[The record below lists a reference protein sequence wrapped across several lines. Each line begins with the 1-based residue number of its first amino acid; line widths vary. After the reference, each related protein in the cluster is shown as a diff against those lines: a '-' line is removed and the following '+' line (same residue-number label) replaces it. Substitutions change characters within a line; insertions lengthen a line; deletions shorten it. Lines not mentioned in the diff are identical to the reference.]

1 MSPGREGALPAG
13 PCSVA
18 FFGVKGTR
26 RLAVN
31 GQDRRCFPH
40 AGAGPGKGAAPSVAF
55 HCCVMWGL
63 RRRALHEGRQAS
75 PFAHSARVPLRSA
88 SVSFSLPAGKSFPR
102 RFSPFFPGR
111 GRRCSWCARPAAWA
125 GALRPL
131 LSVPVMGV
139 GASFFPVSA
148 CCCPGKAHVPPAVP
162 PPAVFP
168 TIFRWFSLSC
178 SRRSVHGGLA
188 PPIPRRFS
196 PFFPLSPG
204 RGAWCARPAA
214 WAGALRPLLS
224 VPVMGAGASFFP
236 ASACCCP
243 GKVQVPPAVPPPAV
257 FPTIFRCFSLSCSR
271 RSVHGGLAPP
281 FSRRFLRLV
290 PFFRRER
297 GQFVSHTL
305 QRLMPE
311 YFPARRGHPYQAIF
325 LIATPGIFRRAGAP
339 HSTMQN
345 L

>member
-1 MSPGREGALPAG
+1 MSPGHEGALPAG

-102 RFSPFFPGR
+102 RFSPFFP
-111 GRRCSWCARPAAWA
+111 
-125 GALRPL
+125 
-131 LSVPVMGV
+131 
-139 GASFFPVSA
+139 
-148 CCCPGKAHVPPAVP
+148 
-162 PPAVFP
+162 
-168 TIFRWFSLSC
+168 
-178 SRRSVHGGLA
+178 
-188 PPIPRRFS
+188 
-196 PFFPLSPG
+196 LSPG

-224 VPVMGAGASFFP
+224 VPVMGAGLRFFRLRH
-236 ASACCCP
+236 
-243 GKVQVPPAVPPPAV
+243 AVAPEKCR
-257 FPTIFRCFSLSCSR
+257 FRPQYPL
-271 RSVHGGLAPP
+271 P
-281 FSRRFLRLV
+281 
-290 PFFRRER
+290 PFFRRFFGGSPCR
-297 GQFVSHTL
+297 VPAALSTAASPH
-305 QRLMPE
+305 R
-311 YFPARRGHPYQAIF
+311 FPAVFSASSLFSGVKGDNLSLTRSSVSCRS
-325 LIATPGIFRRAGAP
+325 IFRRAGDTP
-339 HSTMQN
+339 IRRSF
-345 L
+345 

>member
-111 GRRCSWCARPAAWA
+111 GRRCSWCARPSVRA

-131 LSVPVMGV
+131 LPVPVMGA

-178 SRRSVHGGLA
+178 SRRSA
-188 PPIPRRFS
+188 
-196 PFFPLSPG
+196 
-204 RGAWCARPAA
+204 
-214 WAGALRPLLS
+214 
-224 VPVMGAGASFFP
+224 
-236 ASACCCP
+236 
-243 GKVQVPPAVPPPAV
+243 
-257 FPTIFRCFSLSCSR
+257 
-271 RSVHGGLAPP
+271 HGGLAPP

>member
-1 MSPGREGALPAG
+1 MVRPALRTGRRAPSA
-13 PCSVA
+13 S
-18 FFGVKGTR
+18 
-26 RLAVN
+26 
-31 GQDRRCFPH
+31 
-40 AGAGPGKGAAPSVAF
+40 AGACDGRGGFVFSGFGMLLPRKSACSARSTPSRRFSDDFSVFLPVVFPPLCPRRPRPTDSPPFFSVFPAF
-55 HCCVMWGL
+55 PRSGGMVRPARRMG
-63 RRRALHEGRQAS
+63 RRA
-75 PFAHSARVPLRSA
+75 PSA
-88 SVSFSLPAGKSFPR
+88 SV
-102 RFSPFFPGR
+102 
-111 GRRCSWCARPAAWA
+111 
-125 GALRPL
+125 
-131 LSVPVMGV
+131 
-139 GASFFPVSA
+139 GASD
-148 CCCPGKAHVPPAVP
+148 
-162 PPAVFP
+162 
-168 TIFRWFSLSC
+168 
-178 SRRSVHGGLA
+178 
-188 PPIPRRFS
+188 
-196 PFFPLSPG
+196 G
-204 RGAWCARPAA
+204 R
-214 WAGALRPLLS
+214 
-224 VPVMGAGASFFP
+224 GASFFP

>member
-102 RFSPFFPGR
+102 RFSPFFP
-111 GRRCSWCARPAAWA
+111 
-125 GALRPL
+125 
-131 LSVPVMGV
+131 
-139 GASFFPVSA
+139 
-148 CCCPGKAHVPPAVP
+148 
-162 PPAVFP
+162 
-168 TIFRWFSLSC
+168 
-178 SRRSVHGGLA
+178 
-188 PPIPRRFS
+188 
-196 PFFPLSPG
+196 LSPG

-224 VPVMGAGASFFP
+224 VPVMGAGLRFFRLRHAVAPEKCRFRPQYPLPPFSPPRPFFP
-236 ASACCCP
+236 A
-243 GKVQVPPAVPPPAV
+243 
-257 FPTIFRCFSLSCSR
+257 
-271 RSVHGGLAPP
+271 
-281 FSRRFLRLV
+281 
-290 PFFRRER
+290 
-297 GQFVSHTL
+297 
-305 QRLMPE
+305 
-311 YFPARRGHPYQAIF
+311 
-325 LIATPGIFRRAGAP
+325 
-339 HSTMQN
+339 
-345 L
+345 